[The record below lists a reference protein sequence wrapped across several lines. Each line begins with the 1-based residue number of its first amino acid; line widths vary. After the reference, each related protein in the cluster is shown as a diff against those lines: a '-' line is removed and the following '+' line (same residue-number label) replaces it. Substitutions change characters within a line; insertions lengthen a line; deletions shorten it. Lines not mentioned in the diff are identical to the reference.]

1 MPPQDDERDNSDRV
15 RDAHTERW
23 RGEVGANLE
32 HVKENVRST
41 ARMVGDLVIKIE
53 QHERDVDKRF
63 RELEAKVNQMTTRLA
78 IYTGIAAFLGSGIMS
93 ALVAILL
100 RK

>member
-1 MPPQDDERDNSDRV
+1 MSDESEYDRRERD
-15 RDAHTERW
+15 RDDNTERW
-23 RGEVGANLE
+23 RGEIGANLR
-32 HVKENVRST
+32 HVKENVRAT
-41 ARMVGDLVIKIE
+41 AKMVGDLAAKID

-63 RELEAKVNQMTTRLA
+63 RELEAKVQQMATRLA